1 MSEPSQ
7 PAGEPALQYSVA
19 VRIRRT
25 VTEEVHVLVPVT
37 DAVVTGDHL
46 DGEKIFAEALR
57 IGAAQ
62 HHEWRREGE
71 PTVEIHPLQTPP
83 PHAAADRA

>member
-1 MSEPSQ
+1 MT
-7 PAGEPALQYSVA
+7 EPAEQKLQYSVS

-37 DAVVTGDHL
+37 DAVVTDDHL
-46 DGEKIFAEALR
+46 DGDKIFAEAIR
-57 IGAAQ
+57 IGAEQ
-62 HHEWRREGE
+62 EHEWRREGE

-83 PHAAADRA
+83 PHLAADRA